1 MTTLALIPQL
11 GMWELIVLALLGLL
25 IFGRR
30 LPEVG
35 RGLGRSIVEFRKG
48 LKGIEDEVEDAS
60 NKPSLPKRD
69 EAGRVPGTV
78 AHSTGTQPV
87 DITQPIPMAKQQ
99 PAGPTGGPA

>member
-1 MTTLALIPQL
+1 MTTLGLLPNL
-11 GMWELIVLALLGLL
+11 GMPELIILAALGLL

-48 LKGIEDEVEDAS
+48 LKGVEDEVEDAA

-78 AHSTGTQPV
+78 AQSGAQPV
-87 DITQPIPMAKQQ
+87 DITQPVPLVK
-99 PAGPTGGPA
+99 PAGTSGQS

>member
-1 MTTLALIPQL
+1 MTMLGLLPNL
-11 GMWELIVLALLGLL
+11 GMPELIILAALGLL

-48 LKGIEDEVEDAS
+48 LKGVEDEVEDAS

-78 AHSTGTQPV
+78 SQGAQPV
-87 DITQPIPMAKQQ
+87 DITQPVPLVK
-99 PAGPTGGPA
+99 PAGTPGPS